1 MYDIRQSIGTKLM
14 SIRTFLPLRAIGA
27 LAALSF
33 ALSPVLAQQEPPSDP
48 SDPPPRTEK
57 LGKPAKKVAAKP
69 GKVDDI
75 PAIGGPAI
83 KPKTAKDEKP
93 KVKRPFGELEG
104 WSSSVEAEKK
114 VLPAPRDESS
124 SGLKKPPIGFDS
136 GGNLGM
142 GMSF

>member
-1 MYDIRQSIGTKLM
+1 M

-27 LAALSF
+27 LAGLCF
-33 ALSPVLAQQEPPSDP
+33 ALSPVMAQQEPPSDP

-57 LGKPAKKVAAKP
+57 PVKPAKKAAAKQA
-69 GKVDDI
+69 KSDDI
-75 PAIGGPAI
+75 PAIGSPAV
-83 KPKTAKDEKP
+83 KSKNAKDEKP

-104 WSSSVEAEKK
+104 WSSSAEAEKK
-114 VLPAPRDESS
+114 VLPAPREESS
-124 SGLKKPPIGFDS
+124 TGLKKPPIGFDS